1 MSTKPFI
8 KRFAISGL
16 FGYKNFDI
24 NFDDSIKILIG
35 ENGYGK
41 TTLLNSLSF
50 LLRGEYKN
58 LSRIKFD
65 QIQIEFDDL
74 HKYDFTYADL
84 KSYSQYLDKQKDNE
98 DGLISYI
105 SNRIEPS
112 LLSQLIKMVSS
123 DKDDFFNSIKQNDAL
138 NGLPSSYV
146 YQAVLELSERTT
158 KYKVFTD
165 LATYINS
172 TGNKILYYPTYR
184 RVEVDLKNIL
194 NDNYSESRHTSRMQQ
209 EQNALLSVN
218 SIIKF
223 GMNDVESRR
232 KKICEEISKSSISGF
247 AAVSGG
253 MISKLLDNDFSNNEI
268 HPFDINEIKIV
279 LSRVGENMSQKDKDT
294 ILSQIKEDPSLN
306 QQNPYL
312 RYFLDQLLTVYKK
325 QERYDTA
332 IKQFVNTCNAYLS
345 EKEFTYDESTV
356 SLLLQRKGA
365 ESKKEELF
373 LSQLSSGE
381 KQIVSIF
388 SQLYLEQDKKYVV
401 LFDEPE
407 LSLSIYWQERLLPDM
422 LNSGRCVFM
431 LAVTH
436 SPFIFNN
443 YLKDNAIGLKEF
455 MKNESNK

>member
-1 MSTKPFI
+1 MKTKPFI

-65 QIQIEFDDL
+65 QIQIEFDDF

-123 DKDDFFNSIKQNDAL
+123 DKDDFFNSIKQNEAL

-172 TGNKILYYPTYR
+172 TGYKILYYPTYR
-184 RVEVDLKNIL
+184 RIEVDFKSIVGNTQQNPRQIRL
-194 NDNYSESRHTSRMQQ
+194 QQ
-209 EQNALLSVN
+209 EQNELLGDN

-223 GMNDVESRR
+223 GMNDVENRKRR
-232 KKICEEISKSSISGF
+232 ICEEISRSSVSGF

-253 MISKLLDNDFSNNEI
+253 MISKLLDKDFKYSES
-268 HPFDINEIKIV
+268 HKFDINKIKIV
-279 LSRVGENMSQKDKDT
+279 LSRVGENMSQEDKNT
-294 ILSQIKEDPSLN
+294 ILSQIEEDPSLSKQN
-306 QQNPYL
+306 QHL
-312 RYFLDQLLTVYKK
+312 RYFLDQLLSVYIK
-325 QERYDTA
+325 QEKYDTA
-332 IKQFVNTCNAYLS
+332 IKQFVSTCNNYLS

-356 SLLLQRKGA
+356 SLLLQRKSTV
-365 ESKKEELF
+365 SKKEELF

-388 SQLYLEQDKKYVV
+388 SQLYLEPEKKYVV

-422 LNSGRCVFM
+422 LNSGRCVFL

-443 YLKDNAIGLKEF
+443 NLKDNAIGLKEF
-455 MKNESNK
+455 MKNESNE

>member
-1 MSTKPFI
+1 MKTKPFI

-65 QIQIEFDDL
+65 QIQIEFDDF

-123 DKDDFFNSIKQNDAL
+123 DKDDFLNSIKQNEAL

-172 TGNKILYYPTYR
+172 TGYKILYYPTYR
-184 RVEVDLKNIL
+184 RIEVDFKSIVGNTQQNPRQIRL
-194 NDNYSESRHTSRMQQ
+194 QQ
-209 EQNALLSVN
+209 EQNELLGDN

-223 GMNDVESRR
+223 GMNDVENRKRR
-232 KKICEEISKSSISGF
+232 ICEEISRSSVSGF

-253 MISKLLDNDFSNNEI
+253 MISKLLDKDFKYSES
-268 HPFDINEIKIV
+268 HKFDINKIKIV
-279 LSRVGENMSQKDKDT
+279 LSRVGENMSQEDKNT
-294 ILSQIKEDPSLN
+294 ILSQIEEDPSLSKQN
-306 QQNPYL
+306 QHL
-312 RYFLDQLLTVYKK
+312 RYFLDQLLSVYIK
-325 QERYDTA
+325 QEKYDTA
-332 IKQFVNTCNAYLS
+332 IKQFVSTCNNYLS

-356 SLLLQRKGA
+356 SLLLQRKSTV
-365 ESKKEELF
+365 SKKEELF

-388 SQLYLEQDKKYVV
+388 SQLYLEPEKKYVV

-422 LNSGRCVFM
+422 LNSGRCVFL

-443 YLKDNAIGLKEF
+443 NLKDNAIGLKEF
-455 MKNESNK
+455 MKNESNE

>member
-1 MSTKPFI
+1 MNTKPFI

-41 TTLLNSLSF
+41 TTLLNALSY
-50 LLRGEYKN
+50 LLRSEYKN

-65 QIQIEFDDL
+65 RLLIDFDGT
-74 HKYDFTYADL
+74 HKYEFISADL
-84 KSYSQYLDKQKDNE
+84 KSYVQYLDKQKEGE
-98 DGLISYI
+98 DGIISYI
-105 SNRIEPS
+105 NNRLEPS
-112 LLSQLIKMVSS
+112 YLAQLIKMVNS
-123 DKDDFFNSIKQNDAL
+123 DKDGFLDSIKQNDLL
-138 NGLPSSYV
+138 NGIPSNFV
-146 YQAVLELSERTT
+146 YQSFLELSERNT

-165 LATYINS
+165 LTTYINS
-172 TGNKILYYPTYR
+172 TGYRILYYPTYR
-184 RVEVDLKNIL
+184 RIEVDLKNII
-194 NDNYSESRHTSRMQQ
+194 NNSSTDSRRAIRH
-209 EQNALLSVN
+209 EQNELLDDN

-223 GMNDVESRR
+223 GMSDVENR
-232 KKICEEISKSSISGF
+232 KKRICEEISKSSISGF

-253 MISKLLDNDFSNNEI
+253 MISKLLKNDLTDVGI
-268 HPFDINEIKIV
+268 HRFDKNEIKIV
-279 LSRVGENMSQKDKDT
+279 LSRVGDNMSKEDKET
-294 ILSQIKEDPSLN
+294 ILSQIEEDPSLN
-306 QQNPYL
+306 QQNQYL

-325 QERYDTA
+325 QEKYDTS
-332 IKQFVNTCNAYLS
+332 IKQFVETCNKYLS

-356 SLLLQRKGA
+356 SLVLQRKTPL
-365 ESKKEELF
+365 SKSDRLE

-388 SQLYLEQDKKYVV
+388 SQLYLDPDKKYIV

-407 LSLSIYWQERLLPDM
+407 LSLSIYWQEKLLPDM
-422 LNSGRCVFM
+422 LKSERCVFM

-443 YLKDNAIGLKEF
+443 ELKANTIGINEF
-455 MKNESNK
+455 IHE

>member
-1 MSTKPFI
+1 MKTKPFI

-65 QIQIEFDDL
+65 QIQIEFDDF

-123 DKDDFFNSIKQNDAL
+123 DKDDFFNSIKQNEAL

-172 TGNKILYYPTYR
+172 TGYKILYYPTYR
-184 RVEVDLKNIL
+184 RIEVDFKSIVGNTQQNPRQIRL
-194 NDNYSESRHTSRMQQ
+194 QQ
-209 EQNALLSVN
+209 EQNELLGDN

-223 GMNDVESRR
+223 GMNDVENRKRR
-232 KKICEEISKSSISGF
+232 ICEEISRSSVSGF

-253 MISKLLDNDFSNNEI
+253 MISKLLDKDFKYSES
-268 HPFDINEIKIV
+268 HKLDINKIKIV
-279 LSRVGENMSQKDKDT
+279 LSRVGENMSQEDKNT
-294 ILSQIKEDPSLN
+294 ILSQIEEDPSLSKQN
-306 QQNPYL
+306 QHL
-312 RYFLDQLLTVYKK
+312 RYFLDQLLSVYIK
-325 QERYDTA
+325 QEKYDTA
-332 IKQFVNTCNAYLS
+332 IKQFVSTCNNYLS

-356 SLLLQRKGA
+356 SLLLQRKSTV
-365 ESKKEELF
+365 SKKEELF

-388 SQLYLEQDKKYVV
+388 SQLYLEPEKKYVV

-422 LNSGRCVFM
+422 LNSGRCVFL

-443 YLKDNAIGLKEF
+443 NLKDNAIGLKEF
-455 MKNESNK
+455 MKNESNE